1 MKKTDRN
8 CKICEMYV
16 KVARKLFYKL
26 RSHHVQAKALQ
37 EEQMCVNV
45 VRVVWALFIFGL
57 FWGKCYSAPFLSSV
71 KNV

>member
-1 MKKTDRN
+1 MMKKTDRN

-45 VRVVWALFIFGL
+45 VRVV
-57 FWGKCYSAPFLSSV
+57 
-71 KNV
+71 